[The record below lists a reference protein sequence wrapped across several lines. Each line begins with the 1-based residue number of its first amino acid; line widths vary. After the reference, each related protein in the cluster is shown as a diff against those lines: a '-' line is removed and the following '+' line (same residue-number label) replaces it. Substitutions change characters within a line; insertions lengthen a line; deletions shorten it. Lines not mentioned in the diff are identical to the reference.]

1 MAEEKQELGYAF
13 TWLTAFGKV
22 QLEQFGSISLPQKAA
37 SAWSAAAEGI
47 TGASYKPLLF
57 LGHQTVKGENYFFV
71 AEQTLLTNPIVR
83 RVVRLTINEFNGE
96 YEIVDVAEIL
106 G

>member
-1 MAEEKQELGYAF
+1 MADEQKLDYAF
-13 TWLTAFGKV
+13 SWLTFGKV
-22 QLEQFGSISLPQKAA
+22 QLEQFGAAPLPQKAA
-37 SAWSAAAEGI
+37 SAWSGAAEGI
-47 TGASYKPLLF
+47 AGASYKPLIY
-57 LGHQTVKGENYFFV
+57 LGKQVVKGTNYFFV

-83 RVVRLTINEFNGE
+83 RVVRLTINEFESE